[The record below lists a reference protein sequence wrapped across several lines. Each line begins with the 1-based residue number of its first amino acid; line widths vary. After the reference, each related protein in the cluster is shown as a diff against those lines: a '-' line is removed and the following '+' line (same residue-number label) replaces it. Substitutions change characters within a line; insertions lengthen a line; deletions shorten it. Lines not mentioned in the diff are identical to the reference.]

1 MNSGMKTSSLGS
13 VTMVIGAIFT
23 VLVMTGKLTSDQS
36 SMLQN
41 AIISTI
47 PGIITIGGFIWSL
60 LPHRD
65 ASVVLAASK
74 VPGVHPLQVDISPDS
89 LAPLAVQAV
98 AANRSIPSVQAV
110 SS

>member
-1 MNSGMKTSSLGS
+1 MNSGMKTSSIGS

-36 SMLQN
+36 STLQN
-41 AIISTI
+41 AIISAV
-47 PGIITIGGFIWSL
+47 PGIITIGGFVWSL

-65 ASVVLAASK
+65 ASVVLAASR
-74 VPGVHPLQVDISPDS
+74 VPGVRPLQVDISPDS
-89 LAPLAVQAV
+89 PAPLAVRVV
-98 AANRSIPSVQAV
+98 AADQSVPSVQAV